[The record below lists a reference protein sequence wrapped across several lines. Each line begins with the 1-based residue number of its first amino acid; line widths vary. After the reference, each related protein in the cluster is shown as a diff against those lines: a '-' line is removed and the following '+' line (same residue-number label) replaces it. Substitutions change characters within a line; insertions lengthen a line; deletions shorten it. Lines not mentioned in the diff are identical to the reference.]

1 MTAVQAHNGPLLFV
15 GHGAS
20 LTAAIQWLTGKELAQ
35 LREQGGL
42 VNNSST
48 ILETGADKQLPFEMT
63 CWNDASFL
71 ENQDSLDALL

>member
-1 MTAVQAHNGPLLFV
+1 M
-15 GHGAS
+15 
-20 LTAAIQWLTGKELAQ
+20 TGKELAQ

-42 VNNSST
+42 VNNSLT

>member
-1 MTAVQAHNGPLLFV
+1 M
-15 GHGAS
+15 
-20 LTAAIQWLTGKELAQ
+20 TAAIQWLAGKELAHQ
-35 LREQGGL
+35 EQGGL
-42 VNNSST
+42 VNNSLT